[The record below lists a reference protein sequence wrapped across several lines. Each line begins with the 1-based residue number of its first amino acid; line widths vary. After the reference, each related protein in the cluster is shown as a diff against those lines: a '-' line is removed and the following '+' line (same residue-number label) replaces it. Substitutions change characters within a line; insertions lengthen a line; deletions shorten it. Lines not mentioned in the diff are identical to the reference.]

1 MIYDVELLEM
11 VNDALNGVFAR
22 RGLCAADEYL
32 DRLDNATHA
41 ALVEMFRNLPPEVGI
56 ANSKD

>member
-11 VNDALNGVFAR
+11 VNDALNAVFAR
-22 RGLCAADEYL
+22 RGLCPPDEYL

-41 ALVEMFRNLPPEVGI
+41 VLVEMLRNL
-56 ANSKD
+56 ST